1 MMNGDGMFYG
11 GMRKFGWIWL
21 IGSVHFP
28 VSSWH
33 VRPVVF
39 VTYGEEIEKT
49 LSIVRKM
56 VQVAIVFVV

>member
-1 MMNGDGMFYG
+1 MVNGDGMFYG

-21 IGSVHFP
+21 IGSVHLP
-28 VSSWH
+28 GSSWR
-33 VRPVVF
+33 VIPVVF

-56 VQVAIVFVV
+56 VLVSNVFVV